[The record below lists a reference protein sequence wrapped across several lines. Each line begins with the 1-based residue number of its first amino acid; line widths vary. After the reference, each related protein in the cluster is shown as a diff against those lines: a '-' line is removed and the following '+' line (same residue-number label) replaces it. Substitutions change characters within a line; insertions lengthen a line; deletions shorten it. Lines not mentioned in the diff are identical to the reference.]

1 MASLDVEVASS
12 EVALLGESPRWDPRT
27 EQLVWLDIREQKA
40 FSIKPTTDLSATID
54 LRYSLTALGLRS
66 GGGWVG
72 VDKAGFVLLD
82 DLSAPAVSI
91 HVVEPDI
98 DVARMNDGNVDARGC
113 FWAGSAST
121 NKGERAGSLYRLHPD
136 GQVERVLTGI
146 GKSNGV
152 GWSPDGGELYY
163 VDTGDASLDV
173 LNVTPQG
180 QVLSRRRLVTIPP
193 EFGLPDG
200 VAVDADG
207 GIWLAI
213 WGAGVVHR
221 YTPAGDLDK
230 VIRLPASRTTACVF
244 GEADLGTL
252 FITTAVRG
260 SARDRAPTDP
270 LGGRL
275 FACRPGATGL
285 VPNMFG

>member
-1 MASLDVEVASS
+1 MASLDVDVASS
-12 EVALLGESPRWDPRT
+12 AVALLGESPRWDPRT
-27 EQLVWLDIREQKA
+27 EELVWLDIREQKA
-40 FSIKPTTDLSATID
+40 LSIKPTTDHASTID
-54 LRYSLTALGLRS
+54 LPNSLTALGLRS

-72 VDKAGFVLLD
+72 VDKTGFVLLD
-82 DLSAPAVSI
+82 DLTVPAVST
-91 HVVEPDI
+91 HVVEPDV
-98 DVARMNDGNVDARGC
+98 DVAHMNDGNVDPHGC

-121 NKGERAGSLYRLHPD
+121 HGAEQAGSLYRLHPD
-136 GQVERVLTGI
+136 GWVKRVLTGI
-146 GKSNGV
+146 GMSNGI
-152 GWSPDGGELYY
+152 GWSPDGGDLYY
-163 VDTGDASLDV
+163 VDTGGGSLDV
-173 LNVTPQG
+173 LTVTPQG

-213 WGAGVVHR
+213 WGAGAVHR
-221 YTPAGDLDK
+221 YTPAGKLDK
-230 VIRLPASRTTACVF
+230 VIRLPASRTTACAF
-244 GEADLGTL
+244 GGADLGTL

-260 SARDRAPTDP
+260 SAQDCAPTDP

-285 VPNMFG
+285 VPNVFG